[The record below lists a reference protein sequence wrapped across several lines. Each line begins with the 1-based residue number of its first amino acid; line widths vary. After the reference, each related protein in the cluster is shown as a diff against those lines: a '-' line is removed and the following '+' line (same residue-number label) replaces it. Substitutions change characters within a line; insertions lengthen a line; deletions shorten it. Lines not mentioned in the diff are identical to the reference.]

1 MNSPTKD
8 RYASALKELSLLV
21 GQTAYHFPDYQ
32 AILDNVQPQGT
43 KALFRQQTRLIAV
56 VEGIAI
62 IKISSSTIKKLAS
75 THRRSNALTEAFKSY
90 YGGEKIN
97 LVFICDDDIIK
108 PPPKELPRD
117 KNGQVSIFDLLE
129 SEYFKSSPKEGILAN
144 PKPTK

>member
-62 IKISSSTIKKLAS
+62 IKISSSTIK
-75 THRRSNALTEAFKSY
+75 
-90 YGGEKIN
+90 
-97 LVFICDDDIIK
+97 
-108 PPPKELPRD
+108 
-117 KNGQVSIFDLLE
+117 
-129 SEYFKSSPKEGILAN
+129 
-144 PKPTK
+144 

>member
-8 RYASALKELSLLV
+8 GYASALKELSLLV
-21 GQTAYHFPDYQ
+21 GQIAYHFPDYQ

-62 IKISSSTIKKLAS
+62 IKISSSTIKELAS

-129 SEYFKSSPKEGILAN
+129 SEWFKSSPKEGILTN

>member
-32 AILDNVQPQGT
+32 AILDNVHPQGT

-62 IKISSSTIKKLAS
+62 IKISSSTIKELAS

-129 SEYFKSSPKEGILAN
+129 SEWFKSSPKEGILTN

>member
-8 RYASALKELSLLV
+8 RYASALKELSLLG
-21 GQTAYHFPDYQ
+21 GQIAYHFPDYQ
-32 AILDNVQPQGT
+32 AILGNVQPRGT
-43 KALFRQQTRLIAV
+43 RALFRQQTRLMAV
-56 VEGIAI
+56 VEGVAI
-62 IKISSSTIKKLAS
+62 IKIGNSTIKELAS
-75 THRRSNALTEAFKSY
+75 THRHSNALTEAFKSY

-117 KNGQVSIFDLLE
+117 KNGQASIFDILE
-129 SEYFKSSPKEGILAN
+129 SEYFKSSPKGGILTN

>member
-8 RYASALKELSLLV
+8 GYASALKELSLLV

-62 IKISSSTIKKLAS
+62 IKISSSTIKELAS
-75 THRRSNALTEAFKSY
+75 THHRSNALTEAFKSY

-129 SEYFKSSPKEGILAN
+129 SEWFKSSPKEGILTN

>member
-1 MNSPTKD
+1 MNSPIKD
-8 RYASALKELSLLV
+8 KYASALKELSLLV

-129 SEYFKSSPKEGILAN
+129 SEWFKSSPKEGILTN